1 LGAVYTT
8 PFSTK
13 TGKLFN
19 VFWSVIYTPTAFWG
33 PENAKML
40 LKSGFKVQVFENI
53 TLCWL
58 KNKKHTF
65 VKMVHHAS

>member
-1 LGAVYTT
+1 
-8 PFSTK
+8 
-13 TGKLFN
+13 